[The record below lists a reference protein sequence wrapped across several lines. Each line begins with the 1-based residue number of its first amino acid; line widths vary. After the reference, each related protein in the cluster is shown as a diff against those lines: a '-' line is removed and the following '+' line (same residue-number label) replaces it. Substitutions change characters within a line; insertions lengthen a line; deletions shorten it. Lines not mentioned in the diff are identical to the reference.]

1 MVGKSDG
8 SDESERELEKKF
20 TEQDLLLGIKASNFI
35 NIICVVAFLTC
46 VAIAVFVLFSVPLET
61 KLPYTG
67 KYNRSGDGMPMPIAL
82 LLALIFLFIFWRS
95 GRKPDAHHMAKGSRV
110 GLYILGTILVVG
122 SVIGQIVIAKSIL
135 VEGGYLTG

>member
-1 MVGKSDG
+1 MTQVKVNENWKRS
-8 SDESERELEKKF
+8 LWNKIF
-20 TEQDLLLGIKASNFI
+20 YLGKASNFI
-35 NIICVVAFLTC
+35 NIICVVAFLIC
-46 VAIAVFVLFSVPLET
+46 VAIALFVLFSVPLET

-67 KYNRSGDGMPMPIAL
+67 KYNRSDDSMPIPIAL